1 MCHMIWPMT
10 HTTDTPT
17 DTLTY
22 AAAAARFG
30 VSVRTLARLVA
41 SGTVTRYRS
50 TRDKRLV
57 LLDPAEVE
65 SALEDH
71 HPEQSTTDST
81 PTVTATINVAEGA
94 TLLSLSA
101 AMYPDVYRLLRE
113 EFRDEFLEAVTIV
126 LGGADR
132 LAELDTRAGWTPAEG
147 A

>member
-1 MCHMIWPMT
+1 MCPMT
-10 HTTDTPT
+10 DTSPH
-17 DTLTY
+17 TLTY

-30 VSVRTLARLVA
+30 VSTRTLARLVA
-41 SGTVTRYRS
+41 ADTLTRHRHP
-50 TRDKRLV
+50 TDKRVV
-57 LLDPAEVE
+57 LLDPAEVAT
-65 SALEDH
+65 ALEVNRE
-71 HPEQSTTDST
+71 PVEATTDST
-81 PTVTATINVAEGA
+81 PTVTATINVPEGA
-94 TLLSLSA
+94 TLLSLSS